1 MNYITTDDLEKFRV
15 SLIEDIK
22 NTLHTYHSENT
33 ENNENPEWLRS
44 KMVRKI
50 LNISPGTLQNLRTSG
65 KIRYRKVL
73 GSYYYS
79 KSDLLKLFD
88 GK

>member
-1 MNYITTDDLEKFRV
+1 MNYITNDDLEKFRV

-22 NTLHTYHSENT
+22 KILQTYHSENT
-33 ENNENPEWLRS
+33 ENNENTEWLRS
-44 KMVRKI
+44 KMIRKI

>member
-22 NTLHTYHSENT
+22 KILHTYHSENT
-33 ENNENPEWLRS
+33 ENNENTEWLRS

-50 LNISPGTLQNLRTSG
+50 LNISPGTLQNLRTTG
-65 KIRYRKVL
+65 KIRFRKVL

>member
-1 MNYITTDDLEKFRV
+1 MNYLTTDDLEKFRV

-22 NTLHTYHSENT
+22 KILQTYHSENT
-33 ENNENPEWLRS
+33 ENNENTEWLRS
-44 KMVRKI
+44 KMIRKI
-50 LNISPGTLQNLRTSG
+50 LNISPGTLQNLRMSG
-65 KIRYRKVL
+65 KIRFRKVL

>member
-1 MNYITTDDLEKFRV
+1 MNKYQLVI
-15 SLIEDIK
+15 SLIEDINK
-22 NTLHTYHSENT
+22 ILHTYYSENT
-33 ENNENPEWLRS
+33 ENNENTEWLRS

-65 KIRYRKVL
+65 KIRFRKVL

>member
-22 NTLHTYHSENT
+22 RILHTYHSENT
-33 ENNENPEWLRS
+33 ENNENTEWLRS
-44 KMVRKI
+44 KMIRKI

>member
-1 MNYITTDDLEKFRV
+1 MNYITNDDLEKFRV
-15 SLIEDIK
+15 SLIEDIRK
-22 NTLHTYHSENT
+22 ILHTYHSENT
-33 ENNENPEWLRS
+33 ENNENTEWLRS
-44 KMVRKI
+44 KMIRKI

>member
-50 LNISPGTLQNLRTSG
+50 LNISPGTLQNLRTTG
-65 KIRYRKVL
+65 KIRFRKVL

>member
-15 SLIEDIK
+15 SLIEDINK
-22 NTLHTYHSENT
+22 ILHTYYSENT
-33 ENNENPEWLRS
+33 ENNENTEWLRS

-65 KIRYRKVL
+65 KIRFRKVL

>member
-1 MNYITTDDLEKFRV
+1 MNYLTTDDLEKFRV

-22 NTLHTYHSENT
+22 KILQTYHSEDIEIKENT
-33 ENNENPEWLRS
+33 EWIRS
-44 KMVRKI
+44 KMIRKI

>member
-1 MNYITTDDLEKFRV
+1 MNYITNDDLEKFRV

-22 NTLHTYHSENT
+22 KILQTYHSENT
-33 ENNENPEWLRS
+33 ENNENTEWLRS
-44 KMVRKI
+44 KMIRKI

-65 KIRYRKVL
+65 KIRYQKVL

>member
-1 MNYITTDDLEKFRV
+1 MNYITNDDLEKFRV
-15 SLIEDIK
+15 SLIEDIRK
-22 NTLHTYHSENT
+22 ILQTYHSENT
-33 ENNENPEWLRS
+33 ENNENTEWLRS
-44 KMVRKI
+44 KMIRKI